1 MDQPK
6 SGLAAG
12 FPARLAEARAG
23 SGLGIRAIAA
33 MADVTPN
40 TIRLYLNGQREP
52 QISTVERLAEAM
64 STPDKAI
71 DPRWLAYG

>member
-1 MDQPK
+1 M
-6 SGLAAG
+6 SALSAG
-12 FPARLAEARAG
+12 FPARLAEARES

-40 TIRLYLNGQREP
+40 TIRLYLNGEREP
-52 QISTVERLAEAM
+52 QIGTVERLAEAM
-64 STPDKAI
+64 STPDRAI